1 MLPLDVR
8 QRTKEPLTDQIVA
21 GLRRQIDERQLLPG
35 ARLPSIRSFADTL
48 GVSRF
53 TVVEAYDRLVALG
66 YLHSRRGA
74 GFYAVAP
81 APIPSMPIGDHKRN
95 EELVWLI
102 RHLLESDEST
112 LLVGGPWLPRAWLD
126 EAGIR
131 QTLSALARKN
141 GAHHLEY
148 GNPFGYL
155 PLREHLSRMLASL
168 GVAADVG
175 QILLTHGTSQAL
187 DLVIR
192 YFLRPGDEV
201 LVDDPGYYNLFGSLR
216 LHGVRMLAVPR
227 SRDGPD
233 VSALDDLATTHRPKL
248 YFTQSTLQNPTGTS
262 IDPHKAFRL
271 LQIAEKRNFL
281 IVEDDIFSDLQVKPA
296 ARLAGLDQL
305 SRVIYVRSFSKTL
318 SGSLRVGFIA
328 ASARLV
334 QELADIKMLTSI
346 TSSQFAERLVYT
358 LLVDGH
364 YRKYLA
370 RLQER
375 LGEARLEVARGFERI
390 GLETFVEPGEGM
402 FLWAR
407 LPEIDDSL
415 ALARSAA
422 QERILL
428 APGSVFRPD
437 LEPSPWMR
445 FNVSVCQ
452 DREALSALGR
462 LRSKRA
468 TFLVAAD

>member
-8 QRTKEPLTDQIVA
+8 QKAQEPLTDQIVA
-21 GLRRQIDERQLLPG
+21 GLRRQIHERQLLPG

-81 APIPSMPIGDHKRN
+81 ASIPTTPADDHKRN
-95 EELVWLI
+95 EQLVWLI
-102 RHLLESDEST
+102 RELLESEEST
-112 LLVGGPWLPRAWLD
+112 LLVGSPWLPRAWLE

-175 QILLTHGTSQAL
+175 QILLTNGTSQAL

-227 SRDGPD
+227 GRDGPD
-233 VSALDDLATTHRPKL
+233 VSALDDLARAHRPKL
-248 YFTQSTLQNPTGTS
+248 YFTQSAIQNPTGTN

-281 IVEDDIFSDLQVKPA
+281 VVEDDIFSDLQVKPT
-296 ARLAGLDQL
+296 ARLAALDHL
-305 SRVIYVRSFSKTL
+305 SRVVYVRSFSKTL

-334 QELADIKMLTSI
+334 RELADIKMLTSI
-346 TSSQFAERLVYT
+346 TSSQFAERLVYA

-375 LGEARLEVARGFERI
+375 LGEARLEVARGFARI
-390 GLETFVEPGEGM
+390 GLEAFVEPEEGM

-415 ALARSAA
+415 ALARSAR
-422 QERILL
+422 QDRILL
-428 APGSVFRPD
+428 APGTVFRPD

-445 FNVSVCQ
+445 FNVAVCQ
-452 DREALSALGR
+452 GREALSALER
-462 LRSKRA
+462 LRAKRA
-468 TFLVAAD
+468 TFLVEAH